1 MGALISTCLSNSRGN
16 SDARIS
22 DSSIWYPQIGQHISI
37 QTFRELN
44 RARTS
49 SPIWT
54 RTETPSNG
62 ESFRSMDDLQEEDNN
77 QPTTLTPR
85 RLTQEVSQRLL
96 M

>member
-16 SDARIS
+16 SDARIN
-22 DSSIWYPQIGQHISI
+22 DSSIWYPQQGQHISI

-62 ESFRSMDDLQEEDNN
+62 ESFRSTVDLQEEDNN

-85 RLTQEVSQRLL
+85 RLTQEVSQKLL